1 MVDSFD
7 PKKMEKPVVRCAMC
21 DEEVKHYNTFF
32 GAKDEERNVCWKC
45 LAREEKG
52 FFAKKDFSRTGRSGR
67 IPR

>member
-1 MVDSFD
+1 MIDSFD
-7 PKKMEKPVVRCAMC
+7 PKKIEKPVVRCAMC

-32 GAKDEERNVCWKC
+32 SPTNEVRNVCWQC

-52 FFAKKDFSRTGRSGR
+52 FFAKRDFTRSARSGR